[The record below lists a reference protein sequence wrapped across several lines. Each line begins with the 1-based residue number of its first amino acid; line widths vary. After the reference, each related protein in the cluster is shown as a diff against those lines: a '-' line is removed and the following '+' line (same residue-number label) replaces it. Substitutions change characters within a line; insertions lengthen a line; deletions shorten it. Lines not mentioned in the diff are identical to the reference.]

1 MYRYKTFVLFVIF
14 SCLIVRL
21 QAQDN
26 NIFFDLESKEQG
38 QGKVNIE
45 QDPAINELISKHI
58 ESNKRSE
65 GIPGYRIRIF
75 SKSGNTAREEMNAA
89 KARFL
94 KIYPDI
100 RAYEDYDQ
108 VNFKLYVGDFQ
119 TRSEALKIM
128 HSVEGLFQGLFIV
141 QTIINYQKPQQN

>member
-1 MYRYKTFVLFVIF
+1 MYKYIVVSLFVVF
-14 SCLIVRL
+14 SGLTIKL
-21 QAQDN
+21 HAQN
-26 NIFFDLESKEQG
+26 ENIFFNLESKEQG

-45 QDPAINELISKHI
+45 QDPAVNELISKHI
-58 ESNKRSE
+58 EYNKQTE
-65 GIPGYRIRIF
+65 GIPGYRIRIY
-75 SKSGNTAREEMNAA
+75 SKSGNTAREEMNTT
-89 KARFL
+89 KAQFL

-128 HSVEGLFQGLFIV
+128 HSIEGLFQGLFIV
-141 QTIINYQKPQQN
+141 QTTINYQKPQQN